1 MIRSFRQR
9 AQRIVQARTLVLLA
23 ALLLGAAPLLE
34 AGHSHSAAEAY
45 ADCLLCKK
53 SSDIAVVAAALS
65 APLATEQQAP
75 PASAPV
81 ATPVSLF
88 LTPEIRGPPVF
99 T

>member
-1 MIRSFRQR
+1 
-9 AQRIVQARTLVLLA
+9 
-23 ALLLGAAPLLE
+23 LLGGAPLLE

-53 SSDIAVVAAALS
+53 SSDIAAVAAAAS
-65 APLATEQQAP
+65 APLATEQQSP

-81 ATPVSLF
+81 ATQFSLSYS
-88 LTPEIRGPPVF
+88 PEIRGPPVF